1 MTRQIQIYDTTLR
14 DGTQGEGVS
23 LSLQDKLEIAKR
35 LDEIG
40 VDYIE
45 GGYPLSN
52 EKDQQFFQKVQQL
65 GLQHAQ
71 VCAFGMTRRRGVAAS
86 ADPGMLALRDSQ
98 APICTI
104 VGKTWDFHVTDVL
117 RVELAEN
124 LEMIG
129 DSISFLVAEGREVIY
144 DAEHYFDGTKAN
156 AEYAAQTI
164 QAAAEAGASLIV
176 LCDTNGG

>member
-65 GLQHAQ
+65 GLNHAQ

-86 ADPGMLALRDSQ
+86 
-98 APICTI
+98 
-104 VGKTWDFHVTDVL
+104 
-117 RVELAEN
+117 
-124 LEMIG
+124 
-129 DSISFLVAEGREVIY
+129 
-144 DAEHYFDGTKAN
+144 
-156 AEYAAQTI
+156 
-164 QAAAEAGASLIV
+164 
-176 LCDTNGG
+176 